1 MLFADAPNAPPHV
14 EEGKRRRRRRPG
26 AIIYREDDI
35 GRYIDVIISGLI
47 SAMSET
53 TNDSTWHKNGKNC
66 SIFFLN
72 QARL

>member
-35 GRYIDVIISGLI
+35 GRYIDVIISGRI
-47 SAMSET
+47 SAMPEIT
-53 TNDSTWHKNGKNC
+53 HDSTDKKSLG
-66 SIFFLN
+66 
-72 QARL
+72 